1 MKIRIDHFF
10 AFLLLAISTYL
21 FSIEKYLF
29 GLCCI
34 GLATM
39 MFSSSVIH
47 TATLVEGLDLFLMS
61 LALGFMI
68 MVVSLL
74 LGTVAVLILR

>member
-1 MKIRIDHFF
+1 
-10 AFLLLAISTYL
+10 
-21 FSIEKYLF
+21 
-29 GLCCI
+29 
-34 GLATM
+34 M
-39 MFSSSVIH
+39 MFSSRVIH

-74 LGTVAVLILR
+74 LGTVAVLVLR